1 MKYTIP
7 RIRELATDPRECIC
21 TSGSAASGSASGL
34 IHCDLGAAAEDQDS
48 YCTGGSGGES
58 SVNCFN
64 GNSNTD
70 NMPSICGT
78 GTFVWPGSSCSDGGS
93 PS

>member
-7 RIRELATDPRECIC
+7 RIRELTSDPSACIC
-21 TSGSAASGSASGL
+21 TDGSSAAGATDGR
-34 IHCDLGAAAEDQDS
+34 IHCLAGAAAEDQNT
-48 YCTGGSGGES
+48 YCTDGSGGAS
-58 SVNCFN
+58 KNCFN